1 MKLINSPTLVK
12 SKHVVNIIP
21 VTGFIEM
28 SKADHTRFILME
40 DGTLAGDKFS
50 ITGAVAASVN
60 SSFTMVGKGIVIETP
75 GILIPEE
82 RFAIINSSESGHLS
96 YIDGCSN
103 TNLVDPP
110 RNGDPCLNYLYFP
123 AGINQTFHSHPSIR
137 IGIIL
142 KGKGIASLND
152 QDIDLTPGTIFL
164 LERHVIHRFRTE
176 NQMMS
181 LAVFHPDSEDGPRD
195 EFNPMKSRTYI

>member
-1 MKLINSPTLVK
+1 MKLINSTTLVK

-21 VTGFIEM
+21 VTGTVEM
-28 SKADHTRFILME
+28 SQANHTRFILME
-40 DGTLAGDKFS
+40 EGILTGAKFS
-50 ITGAVAASVN
+50 MTGVVAASVN
-60 SSFTMVGKGIVIETP
+60 SSFTIVGRGIVIETP

-82 RFAIINSSESGHLS
+82 RFAIINSSEPGHLS

-103 TNLVDPP
+103 TNLVDPA
-110 RNGDPCLNYLYFP
+110 RNGDPCLNYLHFP

-142 KGKGIASLND
+142 KGQGTASLHD
-152 QDIDLTPGTIFL
+152 QEIDLTPGTIFL
-164 LERHVIHRFRTE
+164 LDRHVIHRFRTE
-176 NQMMS
+176 DQMMS